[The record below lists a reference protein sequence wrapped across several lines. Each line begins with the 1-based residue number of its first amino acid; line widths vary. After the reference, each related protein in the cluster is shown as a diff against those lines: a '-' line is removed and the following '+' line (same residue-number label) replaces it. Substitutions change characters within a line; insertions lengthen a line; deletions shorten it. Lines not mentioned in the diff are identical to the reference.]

1 MFNSIK
7 TRAIRWLQRAIIGA
21 VGEPVIA
28 PGVRPAVRQRLKRR
42 FKRAEKWDFREYAGD
57 GFGWFQSRRTGEW
70 RLHKITVRNGSDH
83 VKRLYELE

>member
-1 MFNSIK
+1 MLNSIK
-7 TRAIRWLQRAIIGA
+7 TRASRWLQQAIIGA
-21 VGEPVIA
+21 VGEPVFA
-28 PGVRPAVRQRLKRR
+28 QGVRPAVRQRLMRR